1 MPVTHLEPAAGDGG
15 RPDGIPLVIA
25 HRGSSA
31 AVPEHTVGAY
41 RLAVAEGADGL
52 ECDVRF
58 SADGEL
64 VCLHD
69 RTLDR
74 TSDATGV
81 VATRTLAQLRAL
93 DWGGWR
99 QQDPVRTDDPD
110 NQRLI
115 TLREL
120 IELAVAA
127 GREIGLA
134 IETKHP
140 SRFGGKVEH
149 EVARLLREY
158 DLDGPR
164 RPGAPWARMMSF
176 SQLAVRRMTDL
187 CPQLPT
193 VFLMSAP
200 VPPAWRGGALPG
212 GAGTA
217 GLDVAILREAPE
229 MVGRQQAHGHEVFV
243 WTVDEQADVLLCVE
257 LGVDAIISNR
267 PRLVLDLVGRNR

>member
-1 MPVTHLEPAAGDGG
+1 MPVTQPEPAAGGS

-31 AVPEHTVGAY
+31 AAPEHTLGAY
-41 RLAVAEGADGL
+41 RLAIAEGADGL

-69 RTLDR
+69 RTVER
-74 TSDATGV
+74 TSDAVGV
-81 VATRTLAQLRAL
+81 VATKTLAQLRAM
-93 DWGGWR
+93 DWGGWKEAGPAVA
-99 QQDPVRTDDPD
+99 QDPD
-110 NQRLI
+110 NRSLV

-120 IELAVAA
+120 IELALGA

-140 SRFGGKVEH
+140 SRFGGKVEL
-149 EVARLLREY
+149 EVARLLKEY
-158 DLDGPR
+158 DLDGAR
-164 RPGAPWARMMSF
+164 RPGQPWARMMSF
-176 SQLAVRRMTDL
+176 SQLAIRRMSEL
-187 CPQLPT
+187 CPRLPT
-193 VFLMSAP
+193 VFLIAAP
-200 VPPAWRGGALPG
+200 VPPSFRGGAVPR

-229 MVGRQQAHGHEVFV
+229 VVLRQHEQGHEVFV
-243 WTVDEQADVLLCVE
+243 WTVDEEVDVRLCLD

-267 PRLVLDLVGRNR
+267 PRLVLDLVGGNR